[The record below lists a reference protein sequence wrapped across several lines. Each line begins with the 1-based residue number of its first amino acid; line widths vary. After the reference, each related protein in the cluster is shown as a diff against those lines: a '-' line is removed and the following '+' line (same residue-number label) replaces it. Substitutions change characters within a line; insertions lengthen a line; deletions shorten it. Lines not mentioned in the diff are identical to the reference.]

1 MFPRAFKAQV
11 AQRLA
16 IWAGMLGL
24 LIALYAAVEV
34 IHAART
40 SEISRDIQRAGAA
53 LESFA
58 HSEAAVTRLAVRDG
72 RTIDPNVVMFDARM
86 IADSLKQMADVVGE
100 EGPRKLADD
109 ARLLLDQLGKIK
121 AGDDGHATAIRM
133 LGDKRAT
140 LGAALSGAIGQLHE
154 RHTALVASE
163 MKNKFLIALLAMFV
177 LVQVLV
183 FEYRWLVRPV
193 VRMASVLRRGAQT
206 SRSLAADAMRRDEI
220 GELARALTSHFGTVS
235 RAQQAAREEHE
246 ALSGRL
252 ARQEELKRER
262 LAFQNRIADV
272 VKQLEEHAGRML
284 AASENLLSIASDADS
299 HASRSAEST
308 RRVSSRVDVV
318 ASSINDIAETLTSA
332 VSEAERTSGV
342 AATARQLV
350 EAAAE
355 DAKALTEAVRTIEQ
369 VIALIHDVANQT
381 NLLALNATIE
391 AARAGEMGRGFA
403 VVAAE
408 VKQLATRTARA
419 TDDIRGGLQG
429 ITSASVRIAERVER
443 LVGSIEEV
451 DTVAASIASSMRKQD
466 ANSQT
471 ITSNTA
477 STAEDVHKFAE
488 TFQRVAGL
496 VGDAKQA
503 AQIVIKVSAD
513 LGRQATDLRAAV
525 DRYIETTQRIAA

>member
-34 IHAART
+34 IHESRMAA
-40 SEISRDIQRAGAA
+40 ISHDIHRAGAA
-53 LESFA
+53 MGSFA
-58 HSEAAVTRLAVRDG
+58 LSEAAVTRLAVRDG
-72 RTIDPNVVMFDARM
+72 RTIDPNVVAFDAAM
-86 IADSLKQMADVVGE
+86 
-100 EGPRKLADD
+100 GPRKLAED
-109 ARLLLDQLGKIK
+109 ARLLLERLSKIT
-121 AGDDGHATAIRM
+121 AGQEGHAMAIRM

-140 LGAALSGAIGQLHE
+140 LGAALSNAVDGLHQ
-154 RHTALVASE
+154 RHHMLMASE
-163 MKNKFLIALLAMFV
+163 KRNKLLIALLAMFV
-177 LVQVLV
+177 LVQIII
-183 FEYRWLVRPV
+183 FEYRWLVRPM
-193 VRMASVLRRGAQT
+193 VRMASILRRGAQT

-220 GELARALTSHFGTVS
+220 GELARALTSHFSTVS
-235 RAQQAAREEHE
+235 RAAQAAREERE

-252 ARQEELKRER
+252 ARQDELKRES
-262 LAFQNRIADV
+262 LAFQSRIAEV
-272 VKQLEEHAGRML
+272 VQQLEEHAGRML
-284 AASENLLSIASDADS
+284 AASENLVSIASDADA
-299 HASRSAEST
+299 HASASAEST

-318 ASSINDIAETLTSA
+318 ASSINDIAATLTSA
-332 VSEAERTSGV
+332 ASEAERTSGV
-342 AATARQLV
+342 AAMARQLV
-350 EAAAE
+350 RAASD

-391 AARAGEMGRGFA
+391 AARAGETGRGFA

-419 TDDIRGGLQG
+419 TEDIRGGLHG
-429 ITSASVRIAERVER
+429 ITSASMRIAERVER

-451 DTVAASIASSMRKQD
+451 DTVAASIATSMRKQD
-466 ANSQT
+466 ANSQA

-477 STAEDVHKFAE
+477 STAEDVHKFTQ

-503 AQIVIKVSAD
+503 AELVTKVSAD
-513 LGRQATDLRAAV
+513 LGQQAADLKAAV
-525 DRYIETTQRIAA
+525 EHYVGTTQRIAA